1 MADHSYAADFVWR
14 LSCCFRPSKCAVK
27 RFGQENGIRFQ
38 QAQSMS
44 EYDIDNSLSLKAGS
58 LSSSTSTLASAGRLQ
73 SIDALR
79 GLVMLFM
86 LLDHVRETFYLHLQV
101 PDPMVV
107 ADTPPGLFFPRML
120 AHLCAPVFVFLTG
133 LGAYLYACR
142 HAEVGQARA
151 ASGFLWRRGLFLV
164 LLEVTVVNFAWT
176 FQFPPAKVFLQVIW
190 VIGLSMLTL
199 SVLVWLPRKALLL
212 LGLILVAGH
221 NLFDNLHF
229 PAGHLVHIPWAI
241 LHDRGWLELAG
252 VQLRT
257 SYPLLPWI
265 GVIALGYGI
274 GPWFSKAC
282 GTAQRRRY
290 LLISGLACLLGFAV
304 LRTLNVYG
312 DAPWVTGAKTLQ
324 TVMSWFNVTKYP
336 PSLLFL
342 LLTLGIGLLLLCAFE
357 SAASRNWLKPLATLG
372 AAPMFFYVLHLYVL
386 KFMYLA
392 AVAAWGANQGQ
403 LFGLSSLLWL
413 WVIAVLL
420 ALALY
425 PTVRWFAALKQRRR
439 DITWLKYL

>member
-1 MADHSYAADFVWR
+1 
-14 LSCCFRPSKCAVK
+14 
-27 RFGQENGIRFQ
+27 
-38 QAQSMS
+38 
-44 EYDIDNSLSLKAGS
+44 
-58 LSSSTSTLASAGRLQ
+58 
-73 SIDALR
+73 
-79 GLVMLFM
+79 MLFM

-107 ADTPPGLFFPRML
+107 ADTAPGLFFPRML

-133 LGAYLYACR
+133 LGAYLYASR
-142 HAEVGQARA
+142 HAEAGQASA

-176 FQFPPAKVFLQVIW
+176 FQFPPAKIFLQVIW
-190 VIGLSMLTL
+190 AIGLSMLAL

-212 LGLILVAGH
+212 LGLVLVAGH
-221 NLFDNLHF
+221 NLFDSLHF
-229 PAGHLVHIPWAI
+229 PADHVMHIPWAI

-252 VQLRT
+252 LQLRT

-274 GPWFSKAC
+274 GPWFGKAC
-282 GTAQRRRY
+282 DPAQRRHH
-290 LLISGLACLLGFAV
+290 LLVAGVSCLLGFAL
-304 LRTLNVYG
+304 LRTLNLYG
-312 DAPWVTGAKTLQ
+312 DAPWLAGADTLR

-342 LLTLGIGLLLLCAFE
+342 LLTLGIGLLLLGAFE
-357 SAASRNWLKPLATLG
+357 KAAGCRWLQLLATLG

-386 KFMYLA
+386 KFMYLSA
-392 AVAAWGANQGQ
+392 MAVWGANQGQ

-413 WVIAVLL
+413 WVISALL
-420 ALALY
+420 AVTLY
-425 PTVRWFAALKQRRR
+425 PVVRWFAALKQRRR

>member
-1 MADHSYAADFVWR
+1 MKNFSASA
-14 LSCCFRPSKCAVK
+14 PSA
-27 RFGQENGIRFQ
+27 
-38 QAQSMS
+38 
-44 EYDIDNSLSLKAGS
+44 LAG
-58 LSSSTSTLASAGRLQ
+58 AGRLQ

-107 ADTPPGLFFPRML
+107 ADTPPGLFVPRML

-133 LGAYLYACR
+133 LSAYLYASR
-142 HAEVGQARA
+142 HADAGQARAA

-164 LLEVTVVNFAWT
+164 LLEVTVINFAWT

-190 VIGLSMLTL
+190 AIGLSMLAL
-199 SVLVWLPRKALLL
+199 SLLVWLPRRAL
-212 LGLILVAGH
+212 LGLGVVLVAGH
-221 NLFDNLHF
+221 NLLDGLHF
-229 PAGHLVHIPWAI
+229 PAGHLLHAPWAI

-257 SYPLLPWI
+257 SYPVLPWV

-274 GPWFSKAC
+274 GPWFGKAC
-282 GTAQRRRY
+282 GAARRRQ
-290 LLISGLACLLGFAV
+290 LLLVAGVASLLGFAL

-312 DAPWVTGAKTLQ
+312 DAPWQAGASTLH
-324 TVMSWFNVTKYP
+324 TVMAWFNVTKYP

-342 LLTLGIGLLLLCAFE
+342 LLTLGVGLLLLRGLEAR
-357 SAASRNWLKPLATLG
+357 AGARWLAPLATLG
-372 AAPMFFYVLHLYVL
+372 AAPMFFYVLHLYML

-392 AVAAWGANQGQ
+392 AVAAWGTNQGQ
-403 LFGLSSLLWL
+403 LFGLDRLLWL
-413 WVIAVLL
+413 WVISALL
-420 ALALY
+420 AVALY
-425 PTVRWFAALKQRRR
+425 PAVRWFAALKQRRR
-439 DITWLKYL
+439 DLTWLKYL

>member
-1 MADHSYAADFVWR
+1 
-14 LSCCFRPSKCAVK
+14 VK
-27 RFGQENGIRFQ
+27 TFS
-38 QAQSMS
+38 AS
-44 EYDIDNSLSLKAGS
+44 AP
-58 LSSSTSTLASAGRLQ
+58 LALPGAGRLQ

-133 LGAYLYACR
+133 LGAYLYASR
-142 HAEVGQARA
+142 HADAGQARAA

-190 VIGLSMLTL
+190 AIGLSMLAL
-199 SVLVWLPRKALLL
+199 SVLVWLPRQALLL
-212 LGLILVAGH
+212 LGAVLVAGH
-221 NLFDNLHF
+221 NLLDGLHF
-229 PAGHLVHIPWAI
+229 PAGHLLHAPWAI

-257 SYPLLPWI
+257 SYPVLPWI

-274 GPWFSKAC
+274 GPWFGRAC
-282 GTAQRRRY
+282 EAAQRQRR
-290 LLISGLACLLGFAV
+290 LLVAGAACLLGFGV

-312 DAPWVTGAKTLQ
+312 DAPWQAGAGTLH

-342 LLTLGIGLLLLCAFE
+342 LLTLGGGLLLLHAFE
-357 SAASRNWLKPLATLG
+357 ARAGRPWLQPLATLG

-392 AVAAWGANQGQ
+392 AVAVWGTNQGQ
-403 LFGLSSLLWL
+403 LFGLDHLLWL
-413 WVIAVLL
+413 WVLAAVL
-420 ALALY
+420 AVALY
-425 PTVRWFAALKQRRR
+425 PAVRWFAALKQRRR
-439 DITWLKYL
+439 DLAWLKYL

>member
-1 MADHSYAADFVWR
+1 M
-14 LSCCFRPSKCAVK
+14 
-27 RFGQENGIRFQ
+27 
-38 QAQSMS
+38 
-44 EYDIDNSLSLKAGS
+44 
-58 LSSSTSTLASAGRLQ
+58 Q

-107 ADTPPGLFFPRML
+107 ADTQPGLFFPRML
-120 AHLCAPVFVFLTG
+120 AHLCAPVFVLLTG
-133 LGAYLYACR
+133 LGAYLYATR
-142 HAEVGQARA
+142 HAEAGQARV

-176 FQFPPAKVFLQVIW
+176 FQFPPVKVFLQVIW
-190 VIGLSMLTL
+190 VIGLSMLAL
-199 SVLVWLPRKALLL
+199 SILVWLPRKALLL
-212 LGLILVAGH
+212 LGLMLVAGH
-221 NLFDNLHF
+221 NLLDSLHF
-229 PAGHLVHIPWAI
+229 PAGHVMHIPWAI

-282 GTAQRRRY
+282 DMDQRRRY
-290 LLISGLACLLGFAV
+290 LLIAGVSCLLSFV
-304 LRTLNVYG
+304 LLRTLNMYG
-312 DAPWVTGAKTLQ
+312 DAPWLIGANTMQTL
-324 TVMSWFNVTKYP
+324 MSWLNVTKYP
-336 PSLLFL
+336 PSLLFI
-342 LLTLGIGLLLLCAFE
+342 LLTLGAGLLLLYTFE
-357 SAASRNWLKPLATLG
+357 NVAGDNWLRPLATLG

-386 KFMYLA
+386 KLMYLT
-392 AVAAWGANQGQ
+392 AVAIWGVNQGQ
-403 LFGLSSLLWL
+403 VFGLNSLLWL
-413 WVIAVLL
+413 WGISVLL
-420 ALALY
+420 AVALY
-425 PTVRWFAALKQRRR
+425 PIVRWFAALKQRRR

>member
-1 MADHSYAADFVWR
+1 
-14 LSCCFRPSKCAVK
+14 
-27 RFGQENGIRFQ
+27 
-38 QAQSMS
+38 MS
-44 EYDIDNSLSLKAGS
+44 P
-58 LSSSTSTLASAGRLQ
+58 SSSSLASAGRLQ

-107 ADTPPGLFFPRML
+107 ADTAPGLFFPRML

-133 LGAYLYACR
+133 LGAYLYASR
-142 HAEVGQARA
+142 HAEAGQASA

-176 FQFPPAKVFLQVIW
+176 FQFPPTKIFLQVIW
-190 VIGLSMLTL
+190 AIGLSMLAL

-212 LGLILVAGH
+212 LGLVLVAGH
-221 NLFDNLHF
+221 NLFDSVHF
-229 PAGHLVHIPWAI
+229 PADHVMHIPWAI

-252 VQLRT
+252 LQLRT

-274 GPWFSKAC
+274 GPWFGKAC
-282 GTAQRRRY
+282 DPAQRRHH
-290 LLISGLACLLGFAV
+290 LLVAGVSCLLGFAL
-304 LRTLNVYG
+304 LRTLNLYG
-312 DAPWVTGAKTLQ
+312 DAPWLAGADTLR

-342 LLTLGIGLLLLCAFE
+342 LLTLGIGLLLLGAFE
-357 SAASRNWLKPLATLG
+357 KAAGSRWLQLLATLG

-386 KFMYLA
+386 KFMYLSA
-392 AVAAWGANQGQ
+392 MAVWGANQGQ

-413 WVIAVLL
+413 WVISALL
-420 ALALY
+420 AVTLY
-425 PTVRWFAALKQRRR
+425 PVVRWFAALKQRRR